1 MRVELAEKASKKE
14 RERVL
19 RTKAEQAA
27 EEDKAKV
34 QRGGGE
40 EKMRPAPLDGTLE
53 GCAEEGGGLGWALT
67 RCPEEYSVAEDPGK

>member
-19 RTKAEQAA
+19 RTEAEQAA

-34 QRGGGE
+34 QRGGGADAAVTFE
-40 EKMRPAPLDGTLE
+40 YTNGDVCKGHKQSAVACDLYVV
-53 GCAEEGGGLGWALT
+53 LGI
-67 RCPEEYSVAEDPGK
+67 P